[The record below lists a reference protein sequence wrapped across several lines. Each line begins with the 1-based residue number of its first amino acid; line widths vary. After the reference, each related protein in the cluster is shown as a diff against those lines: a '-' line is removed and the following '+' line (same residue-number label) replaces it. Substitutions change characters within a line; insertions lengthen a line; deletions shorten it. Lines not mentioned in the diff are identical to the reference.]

1 MYEYGEL
8 KLVRH
13 FKKGSGR
20 KENIRG
26 HEPKWGTIHI
36 CGNITTKPS
45 VKLSY
50 TNKNI
55 KKSKDIRIYLLVIN
69 TLQ

>member
-50 TNKNI
+50 TNKNM
-55 KKSKDIRIYLLVIN
+55 
-69 TLQ
+69 